1 MDEQKSIVVNC
12 RKSDYDISIGRPPGS
27 TKEHF
32 GNPFSDNPNSK
43 ASVLVKDR
51 GEAIQFFREWILGQK
66 HQNVEPERRK
76 WILEH
81 LGELEGKR
89 LGCYCTPKPCHGD
102 VYVELL
108 EWEELKK
115 FDWDPEKCG
124 KHPMPIT
131 RDPLKPVSPQQRML
145 DALGFMVRCCSLCAL
160 GKQLCEEKDITFDPH
175 VFSTNNVSRW
185 MVVGQN
191 PGFMECQEGTPFVGP
206 AGKSFDKELAK
217 HGIGRDAFY
226 ISNTCKCHSLGNEK
240 PTPDQVHACEHFLRL
255 EIAILRPRLI
265 ITLGQTAF
273 DLFCP
278 DKVMK
283 DYLGSIVESEKF
295 SVMVYPIY
303 HPSPRNLDITE
314 RRQRFEG
321 DIETLCELMKR
332 VGRRRDD

>member
-1 MDEQKSIVVNC
+1 
-12 RKSDYDISIGRPPGS
+12 
-27 TKEHF
+27 
-32 GNPFSDNPNSK
+32 
-43 ASVLVKDR
+43 
-51 GEAIQFFREWILGQK
+51 
-66 HQNVEPERRK
+66 
-76 WILEH
+76 
-81 LGELEGKR
+81 
-89 LGCYCTPKPCHGD
+89 
-102 VYVELL
+102 
-108 EWEELKK
+108 
-115 FDWDPEKCG
+115 
-124 KHPMPIT
+124 
-131 RDPLKPVSPQQRML
+131 
-145 DALGFMVRCCSLCAL
+145 
-160 GKQLCEEKDITFDPH
+160 
-175 VFSTNNVSRW
+175 
-185 MVVGQN
+185 
-191 PGFMECQEGTPFVGP
+191 MECQEGTPFVGP

-265 ITLGQTAF
+265 VTLGQTAF

-321 DIETLCELMKR
+321 DIDILCELIKR
-332 VGRRRDD
+332 AEKR